1 MPTLPASRALKD
13 AVYGQLAR
21 VGKALG
27 SPVRVELLDLLAQ
40 APRAVEALA
49 AETGATVAN
58 TSQHLQVLKGAR
70 LVEAE
75 RRGPHVVYRL
85 ADPAVADLGVAVRRL
100 GEARLAEIA
109 QVRHA
114 FHTARGSLEPVSRAE
129 LLARA
134 ARGDVTV
141 IDVRAPEEYRA
152 GHFPGARSVPLPEL
166 AARLGELPRDRT
178 ILAYCRGPWCVLAL
192 DAVTTLRAAGFD
204 ARHVEEGVADW
215 RAAGVP
221 VDSCTDA

>member
-1 MPTLPASRALKD
+1 MPTPPTGRALKD

-27 SPVRVELLDLLAQ
+27 SPVRIELLDLLAQ
-40 APRAVEALA
+40 APRAVEELA

-75 RRGPHVVYRL
+75 RCGQRVVYHL
-85 ADPAVADLGVAVRRL
+85 ADPAVADLGVALRRL
-100 GEARLAEIA
+100 GEARLAEID
-109 QVRHA
+109 QVRRA
-114 FHTARGSLEPVSRAE
+114 FHAGRGSLEPVGRAD

-152 GHFPGARSVPLPEL
+152 GHFPGALSVPLPEL

-178 ILAYCRGPWCVLAL
+178 VLAYCRGPWCVLAL
-192 DAVTTLRAAGFD
+192 DAVATLRAAGFE

-215 RAAGVP
+215 RAAGLP
-221 VDSCTDA
+221 VATSTDA